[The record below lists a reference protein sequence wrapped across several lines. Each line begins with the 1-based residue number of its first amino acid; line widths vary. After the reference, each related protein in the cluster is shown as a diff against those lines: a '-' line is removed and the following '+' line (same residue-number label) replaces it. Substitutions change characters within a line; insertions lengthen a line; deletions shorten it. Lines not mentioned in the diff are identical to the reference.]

1 MNSKPLTA
9 RQELFAQG
17 VASGLDQSA
26 AYRKAYP
33 SSLKWKAETV
43 HECASKLAANPK
55 VSTRIKALQALSA
68 DVAVLDG
75 AEIMREIKRIAMSDI
90 GGIIGPDG
98 KVLMPNELDPATR
111 AAVASFEM
119 DKDGQVKY
127 KFWDKNTAL
136 TNAAKIKGL
145 FIIDNK
151 QKTDGLSDILNGLNG
166 KVLGVTRDD
175 PLNASDDDQDD

>member
-1 MNSKPLTA
+1 MTDKPLTP

-33 SSLKWKAETV
+33 SSLNWMDKTV
-43 HECASKLAANPK
+43 WARASEMAADGK
-55 VSTRIKALQALSA
+55 VLGRIKELQALSA

-75 AEIMREIKRIAMSDI
+75 AEIMREIRRVATSDI
-90 GGIIGPDG
+90 GGIIGPTG

-111 AAVASFEM
+111 AAVASFEI
-119 DKDGQVKY
+119 DEYGRVKY

-145 FIIDNK
+145 FEIDNK
-151 QKTDGLSDILNGLNG
+151 QQQPTIFTKIEL
-166 KVLGVTRDD
+166 VGVK
-175 PLNASDDDQDD
+175 PKPKPSE

>member
-1 MNSKPLTA
+1 MTDKPLTA

-33 SSLKWKAETV
+33 GSLKWKPETV

-55 VSTRIKALQALSA
+55 VSTRIKAMQALSA
-68 DVAVLDG
+68 EVAVLDG
-75 AEIMREIKRIAMSDI
+75 AEIMREIKRVALSDI
-90 GGIIGPDG
+90 GGIMGEGG
-98 KVLMPNELDPATR
+98 KILLPNELDAATR
-111 AAVASFEM
+111 AAVASFEI
-119 DKDGQVKY
+119 DEYGRVKY

-145 FIIDNK
+145 FEVDNK
-151 QKTDGLSDILNGLNG
+151 QQAAT
-166 KVLGVTRDD
+166 VTTVRLTALKGD
-175 PLNASDDDQDD
+175 

>member
-1 MNSKPLTA
+1 MTDKPLTS
-9 RQELFAQG
+9 RQEIFAQG

-33 SSLKWKAETV
+33 RSLKWKDEAV
-43 HECASKLAANPK
+43 RVAGAKMMAIGN
-55 VSTRIKALQALSA
+55 VSERVQILQAASA
-68 DVAVLDG
+68 ELAELDG
-75 AEIMREIKRIAMSDI
+75 AEIMREIKRVAMSDI

-111 AAVASFEM
+111 AAVSSFEI
-119 DKDGQVKY
+119 DEYGRVKY
-127 KFWDKNTAL
+127 KFWDKNVAL

-166 KVLGVTRDD
+166 KVLGVTRDV
-175 PLNASDDDQDD
+175 PASESDDESY

>member
-1 MNSKPLTA
+1 MTDKPLTT

-33 SSLKWKAETV
+33 SSLKWKPEAV
-43 HECASKLAANPK
+43 HIAGAKMAAIAR
-55 VSTRIKALQALSA
+55 VSVRIKELQALSA
-68 DVAVLDG
+68 DAAVLDG
-75 AEIMREIKRIAMSDI
+75 AEIMREIKRVAMSDI
-90 GGIIGPDG
+90 GGIIGPGG

-111 AAVASFEM
+111 AAVASFEI
-119 DKDGQVKY
+119 DEYGRVKY
-127 KFWDKNTAL
+127 KFWDKNVAL

-166 KVLGVTRDD
+166 KVLGVTRDV
-175 PLNASDDDQDD
+175 PASESDDDQDD